1 MEKVKELLEAMR
13 DEMPGFVASALV
25 EREEGLTV
33 AEARQDPDYDIAI
46 TSAYSVELMRAQE
59 RALAALGEPESD
71 AEMLG
76 ITPRFYFFTA
86 PINGTSFY
94 LHVVLAKEKGT
105 LGLLFAYLKKY
116 NRLLSEALTQWQSA

>member
-1 MEKVKELLEAMR
+1 MEKVKELLDAMK
-13 DEMPGFVASALV
+13 EELPGFVASALV

-33 AEARQDPDYDIAI
+33 AEAKRDPDYDIAI

-59 RALAALGEPESD
+59 RSLLALGEPETD
-71 AEMLG
+71 TEMLG

-86 PINGTSFY
+86 PIQGTSFY
-94 LHVVLAKEKGT
+94 LHVVLTREKGT

-116 NRLLSEALTQWQSA
+116 SRLLSEALAQWQSA

>member
-1 MEKVKELLEAMR
+1 MEKVKDLLEAMKE
-13 DEMPGFVASALV
+13 EMPGFVAAALV

-33 AEARQDPDYDIAI
+33 AEARHDPDYDIAI

-59 RALAALGEPESD
+59 RALLALGEPESE
-71 AEMLG
+71 AEILG

-86 PINGTSFY
+86 PLSGTSFY
-94 LHVVLAKEKGT
+94 LHVVLTREKGT

-116 NRLLSEALTQWQSA
+116 SRLLSEALLQWQSA